1 MLAIS
6 PHIHRRHRYFC
17 RTVKSTSRNHPG
29 KNLCPASEESSSQHV
44 APLHLSLSFQDHQRL
59 GGMGGQLYPRYHV
72 HLNDVEA
79 SQLTRNEKK
88 IKSVTLHLEVRA
100 DSILGRK
107 ECHLGYFSTYSSPAS
122 IHLSYRKINFKKPS
136 W

>member
-1 MLAIS
+1 MRYHKEALLQTEPYNDITRYKLLAIS
-6 PHIHRRHRYFC
+6 PHIRHRHRCIC

-88 IKSVTLHLEVRA
+88 FKVSH
-100 DSILGRK
+100 
-107 ECHLGYFSTYSSPAS
+107 ST
-122 IHLSYRKINFKKPS
+122 
-136 W
+136 